1 MPNTRHVCTDSLT
14 LRVCCS
20 VHCYLLAAEV
30 TEEVSGGDGS
40 AGDNDGDA
48 DDDDN
53 SDSDNAM
60 DEEGVGTSCES
71 ATKGKQKIEDKVMVL
86 RDVFLKICVGCSLDL
101 S

>member
-20 VHCYLLAAEV
+20 VHCYLLTAEV
-30 TEEVSGGDGS
+30 TEEVGGGDGS

-48 DDDDN
+48 DGDDD

-71 ATKGKQKIEDKVMVL
+71 ATKGKQKIEDKVMVMRECL
-86 RDVFLKICVGCSLDL
+86 SQDL
-101 S
+101 CRVQP

>member
-30 TEEVSGGDGS
+30 TEEVGGGDGGS
-40 AGDNDGDA
+40 ASDNDGDA
-48 DDDDN
+48 HGDN
-53 SDSDNAM
+53 DSDSDNAM

-86 RDVFLKICVGCSLDL
+86 RECLSQDL
-101 S
+101 CRVQP

>member
-30 TEEVSGGDGS
+30 TEEVGGGNGGS

-48 DDDDN
+48 DGDN
-53 SDSDNAM
+53 DSDSDNAM

-86 RDVFLKICVGCSLDL
+86 RECLSQDL
-101 S
+101 CRVQP